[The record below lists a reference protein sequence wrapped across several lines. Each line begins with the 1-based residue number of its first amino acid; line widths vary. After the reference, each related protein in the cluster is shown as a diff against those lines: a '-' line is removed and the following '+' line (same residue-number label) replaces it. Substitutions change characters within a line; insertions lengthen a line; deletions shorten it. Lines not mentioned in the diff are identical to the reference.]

1 MRLPLNPAAWRLLPY
16 VARYRA
22 RFAAGSVFL
31 LLATAIQLVSPWVLK
46 LAIDD
51 LTAGVTQ
58 AKLGLYAGALVA
70 IAALGGVCRF
80 WMRRIIIGASR
91 LIEYDLR
98 GHFFARLQ
106 RLDLAY
112 FQRNRT
118 GDLMSRATNDLSA
131 VRMMVGPALMY
142 SASTS
147 IVFVVAVALM
157 LSISA
162 WLTLIV
168 LLPLPLVSV
177 AVRRFGD
184 AIYHRSERIQ
194 AQLARLSAI
203 AQEALA
209 GVRVVRAYGREPA
222 ELERF
227 EAANRE
233 YVARSRAVIMIQG
246 LFFPSLAFCL
256 GLSALVVLW
265 AGTREVVAGRMTAGD
280 FVAFNAYLTMLAW
293 PMIAFGWVT
302 SMLQRG
308 MAAWQRMLAVSD
320 AEPDVR
326 DPPPHAAR
334 LPVGGVRGRVELR
347 DLSFAYNGEP
357 VLQGVSAVVE
367 PGQML
372 ALVGPTGS
380 GKSTLVNLLPR
391 LFDPPP
397 GAVFVDGV
405 DVRQLPLAVL
415 RGAIGYVPQE
425 PLLFS
430 ATVAEHVAFGAAEN
444 GRRDDEAG
452 GDNGD
457 GAAGAVESAVA
468 LACLDADVARFPDG
482 LATTVG
488 ERGLTLSGGQ
498 QQRVAL
504 ARALLADPR
513 ILILDDAL
521 SAVDTRTEEAIL
533 ARLRGVMRE
542 RTSIVVSHRIS
553 TVRGADQILVLD
565 RGRVVER
572 GTHDELLARG
582 GLYADLDR
590 QQRLE
595 AELEEA

>member
-1 MRLPLNPAAWRLLPY
+1 MRLPLNPAARRLLPY

-22 RFAAGSVFL
+22 RFAVGSVFL

-46 LAIDD
+46 LAVDD
-51 LTAGVTQ
+51 LTAGVTRG
-58 AKLGLYAGALVA
+58 KLGLYAGALVG
-70 IAALGGVCRF
+70 IAALGGICRF
-80 WMRRIIIGASR
+80 WMRRVIIGASR

-106 RLDLAY
+106 QLDLAY

-147 IVFVVAVALM
+147 IVFVVGVALM

-168 LLPLPLVSV
+168 LLPLPLVSI

-222 ELERF
+222 EMERF

-320 AEPDVR
+320 AEP
-326 DPPPHAAR
+326 
-334 LPVGGVRGRVELR
+334 G
-347 DLSFAYNGEP
+347 
-357 VLQGVSAVVE
+357 
-367 PGQML
+367 
-372 ALVGPTGS
+372 
-380 GKSTLVNLLPR
+380 
-391 LFDPPP
+391 
-397 GAVFVDGV
+397 
-405 DVRQLPLAVL
+405 
-415 RGAIGYVPQE
+415 
-425 PLLFS
+425 
-430 ATVAEHVAFGAAEN
+430 
-444 GRRDDEAG
+444 
-452 GDNGD
+452 
-457 GAAGAVESAVA
+457 
-468 LACLDADVARFPDG
+468 
-482 LATTVG
+482 
-488 ERGLTLSGGQ
+488 
-498 QQRVAL
+498 
-504 ARALLADPR
+504 
-513 ILILDDAL
+513 
-521 SAVDTRTEEAIL
+521 
-533 ARLRGVMRE
+533 
-542 RTSIVVSHRIS
+542 
-553 TVRGADQILVLD
+553 
-565 RGRVVER
+565 
-572 GTHDELLARG
+572 
-582 GLYADLDR
+582 
-590 QQRLE
+590 
-595 AELEEA
+595 